1 MPSALFV
8 SIVVGIGI
16 LKMGIGWYGADQI
29 LDSANALPKP
39 YDYSSSGV
47 IGPVIVRMLGLNA
60 TSWAFLAVLLIGAS
74 IALPVLA
81 TRMRSSDTKLWRL
94 ALLMFICWPATFTSI
109 QFLGH
114 YQDVLPLAVAI
125 AMTSRNRVLIGIGL
139 ALAAF
144 SNPEQAMFGFI
155 ALLIASWAPPLR
167 IWRRRAIAGI
177 AVAALWSV
185 LAHAWLASND
195 IPSRFEM
202 LRTDLQYSV
211 SANVSAGLTGIYAWW
226 GPWWLLVILLALMSG
241 KKGIFPFLIGAV
253 ALPGVLT
260 IITVDGTRVFAS
272 IAAPIGVA
280 MALSYLGASGLTEK
294 KPQVQAPLTSA
305 NSLTNS
311 IALWAC
317 ALVLLPALM
326 SNVGA
331 STFLSN
337 WQFVVT
343 QVTDRLQ

>member
-8 SIVVGIGI
+8 SIVAGIGI
-16 LKMGIGWYGADQI
+16 LKIGIGWYGADQI
-29 LDSANALPKP
+29 MASANALPKP
-39 YDYSSSGV
+39 HDYSSSGLL
-47 IGPVIVRMLGLNA
+47 GPALIRVLGLDA
-60 TSWAFLAVLLIGAS
+60 AGWALLAVLLIAAAV
-74 IALPVLA
+74 ILPVLA
-81 TRMRSSDTKLWRL
+81 TRLRSTDTKIWRL
-94 ALLMFICWPATFTSI
+94 ALIMFICWPAAFTSI

-114 YQDVLPLAVAI
+114 YQDVLPISVVI
-125 AMTSRNRVLIGIGL
+125 AMISRNRVLIGIGL
-139 ALAAF
+139 ALAAL

-167 IWRRRAIAGI
+167 IWRQRAIAGVV
-177 AVAALWSV
+177 VAALWSV

-202 LRTDLQYSV
+202 LSTDLQYSV
-211 SANVSAGLTGIYAWW
+211 SANVSAGLTGIYSWW

-253 ALPGVLT
+253 ALPGALT

-280 MALSYLGASGLTEK
+280 MALSYLGASGLTDK
-294 KPQVQAPLTSA
+294 KPKEQAPLNSA

>member
-1 MPSALFV
+1 MGFPRCPSHRCLNRVARL
-8 SIVVGIGI
+8 GNP
-16 LKMGIGWYGADQI
+16 DE
-29 LDSANALPKP
+29 
-39 YDYSSSGV
+39 V
-47 IGPVIVRMLGLNA
+47 IGHE
-60 TSWAFLAVLLIGAS
+60 T
-74 IALPVLA
+74 LA
-81 TRMRSSDTKLWRL
+81 TRAAHVYLL
-94 ALLMFICWPATFTSI
+94 ACHFHLHP
-109 QFLGH
+109 
-114 YQDVLPLAVAI
+114 
-125 AMTSRNRVLIGIGL
+125 
-139 ALAAF
+139 
-144 SNPEQAMFGFI
+144 
-155 ALLIASWAPPLR
+155 
-167 IWRRRAIAGI
+167 IWRRRAIAVI